1 MKKSPI
7 LSKSIL
13 HSSLIFMFWMTGC
26 TNITIYRNPLSE
38 LSESATRTRVAIETM
53 SKEANR
59 TRVNKV
65 ALIAAIEGSR
75 FGDRELGAIIPAEY
89 ISIRSDALR
98 MIEHM
103 TVRLLEVIDSDA
115 GTVAAKRVEEAG
127 LRAQTLATNLG
138 EKELARYSG
147 PVSSLAGTVIR
158 IYDQNKREDILHTA
172 VTKGIPEAQAIIDIL
187 KEDFSPQS
195 QTNINKIFLEDQA
208 QYVTYKIAQYD
219 SILESQRGLSDR
231 EKRKPELQEARL
243 ATIEEIIKAREAL
256 DSLNAFALIETLNAL
271 SQTLDNLKEV
281 VNSNRNPKTFADFSR
296 QLTEFTT
303 RSIELLNAVNSI
315 QRASR
320 NTSG

>member
-7 LSKSIL
+7 LSKSTL
-13 HSSLIFMFWMTGC
+13 QSSLIFIVWMTGC

-59 TRVNKV
+59 ARVNKL
-65 ALIAAIEGSR
+65 ALSAAMEGSR
-75 FGDRELGAIIPAEY
+75 FGDGELGAIIPNEY
-89 ISIRSDALR
+89 ISIRSEALR

-115 GTVAAKRVEEAG
+115 GTIAAKRVEEAG
-127 LRAQTLATNLG
+127 LRTQTLAANLG
-138 EKELARYSG
+138 ETELARYSG

-158 IYDQNKREDILHTA
+158 IYDQNKREDILHAA
-172 VTKGIPEAQAIIDIL
+172 VTKGIPEAQAIIEIL

-195 QTNINKIFLEDQA
+195 PTNINKILLQEQA
-208 QYVTYKIAQYD
+208 QYVTYKIAQYNL
-219 SILESQRGLSDR
+219 ILESQRGLSDR
-231 EKRKPELQEARL
+231 ERKKPELQKARL
-243 ATIEEIIKAREAL
+243 AAIEEIIKAREAL

-303 RSIELLNAVNSI
+303 RSIELLNAVNNI
-315 QRASR
+315 QRASP

>member
-1 MKKSPI
+1 MKKYPI
-7 LSKSIL
+7 LSKSTL
-13 HSSLIFMFWMTGC
+13 HSSLIFMVWMTGC

-59 TRVNKV
+59 ARVNKL
-65 ALIAAIEGSR
+65 ALSAAMESSQ
-75 FGDRELGAIIPAEY
+75 FGDRELEAIIPAEY

-115 GTVAAKRVEEAG
+115 GIIAAKRVEEAG
-127 LRAQTLATNLG
+127 LRTQTLATDLG
-138 EKELARYSG
+138 ETELARYSG

-172 VTKGIPEAQAIIDIL
+172 VTKGIPEAQTIIEIL

-195 QTNINKIFLEDQA
+195 STNINKIFLQDQA
-208 QYVTYKIAQYD
+208 QYVSYKIAQYNF
-219 SILESQRGLSDR
+219 ILESERGLSDR
-231 EKRKPELQEARL
+231 ERRKPELQQARR
-243 ATIEEIIKAREAL
+243 AAIEEIVKAREAL

-303 RSIELLNAVNSI
+303 RSIELLNAVNNI

-320 NTSG
+320 NVSG